1 VSTSLLVLTGAVSC
15 YPALMVNLIWFANEK
30 NVHHVSTEQH
40 GGLKAGVSQ
49 AKNSTISQSLC
60 AGELSYCSGSCNQK
74 QTPQMHESDCFAAA
88 MVKLQQ
94 LAISKPDEVHRQSRV
109 AIQPLSAP
117 FETSKLVLTTHSD
130 VKIASRLAKNLQSTA
145 IFC

>member
-1 VSTSLLVLTGAVSC
+1 
-15 YPALMVNLIWFANEK
+15 
-30 NVHHVSTEQH
+30 
-40 GGLKAGVSQ
+40 
-49 AKNSTISQSLC
+49 
-60 AGELSYCSGSCNQK
+60 
-74 QTPQMHESDCFAAA
+74 MHESDCFAAA